1 MSKRAK
7 IRLIFYAITSLVI
20 AIAIL
25 LVTVAVSAIVLFS
38 TPDKIGGKYT
48 VILDDENEKSKPIVK
63 TVSAENIYIDR
74 TWYINYSEI
83 SDFYG
88 FAVSGEKTFLKF
100 TFGNDANDIMI
111 IDFDKDVVL
120 LNGVSIRCQGPIMR
134 SDGIVYLPA
143 EILSDYFEG
152 VDYKI
157 DTKEKKFTVICREEC
172 FLTVRN
178 QTNTPKIDK
187 TDIFG

>member
-63 TVSAENIYIDR
+63 TVSAESIYIDR

-100 TFGNDANDIMI
+100 TCGNDSNDIMI

-134 SDGIVYLPA
+134 SDGTVYLPA

>member
-25 LVTVAVSAIVLFS
+25 LVTVAVSAIILFS

-63 TVSAENIYIDR
+63 TVSAESIYIDR

-134 SDGIVYLPA
+134 SDGTVYLPA